1 MIVQM
6 DDGAP
11 LWLRPKARVARE
23 HADVKLEQSPALT
36 PPLSPKTKQKKNRMS
51 YRRHC
56 RLACVIRPSDRAKTD
71 R

>member
-11 LWLRPKARVARE
+11 LRLRPKARIARE
-23 HADVKLEQSPALT
+23 RADVKLEQSPALT
-36 PPLSPKTKQKKNRMS
+36 PPPQKNPLMS